1 MVSGSEHK
9 MKKKAL
15 RKDFFMEIKNSLPR
29 FLSIF
34 FIVVLG
40 VAFYSG
46 IKSSKNDMMI
56 SADKYYDESSL
67 MDIKVMS
74 TLGLSDNDIEALAKV
89 KGVYKAEGSY
99 SADLLSETKDNKKP
113 VIKVMSL
120 QNDMNK
126 VRLIKGKLPSDD
138 SECVIDASMAESMN
152 YKIGDKIDLM
162 SGNDN
167 KISDTLKNTEYT
179 ISGFVDS
186 SMYLSEERGKTTIG
200 TGKINGFMF
209 IKKECFSLNA
219 YTEAYILSSGALNE
233 TSYFDSYNDNV
244 KETLDNI
251 KKIASTREEA
261 RFKEVK
267 SEAEDKIKDAEEELQ
282 KAKTEVDEKMADAKK
297 QLDDAKVKINNGKD
311 EIAANELQ
319 ITLGKKEIA
328 ANKKRI
334 EDSKKQIASGKT
346 EISKA
351 ESDLSENEKKID
363 EGLKQVAAGIA
374 GLENAELPEE
384 IKNAQIEKLKKQQQ
398 TLQQN
403 KAVLES
409 SRKQIEAKKSEL
421 IKGEEEIKSAE
432 AKINSFEAELNA
444 GEKKLTSAK
453 IEIAEGEKTLQENIA
468 KFEDEKKKADEK
480 FAEAE
485 QKIAHSKEEIN
496 DIKKPTWYVQDR
508 STLTAYS
515 EYGDNADKMGAIG
528 RVFPLIFFLV
538 AALVSLTTMTR
549 MVEEERMQ
557 IGTLKALGYSK
568 WDIASKFVLYAF
580 IASFFGS
587 ILGFLI
593 GEQVFPRIII
603 VSYKMMYPTL
613 PYVETPINWYYAL
626 TATLLAVSCTTIVTV
641 AACYKELKSQPSY
654 LMRPEAPKAGKRIL
668 IERIP
673 FIWNRLNFTKKS
685 TLRNLVRYKKRF
697 FMTTFGIAG
706 CMALL
711 LVGYGIKDSMADIV
725 NIQYND
731 IHVYDGAVT
740 VNTDSSDKEKDE
752 LYAAVRNSSDVKK
765 YMSADMT
772 AVDVSAVNSKKDV
785 YLFVPQNLNDLD
797 SFVRFRDRTSK
808 EQYKLSSD
816 GVIVTEKLA
825 KTVGVKKGD
834 TITIRND
841 DKEVKVKVSEVAENY
856 IYHYV
861 YMSPEL
867 YEKEFSKV
875 PSYNQILIKSNDNTK
890 TATDSFTEKILK
902 NKAVR
907 AVMFNNAISDNFNEM
922 MGRMNIVIYVLIVSA
937 GLLAFIVLYNLN
949 NINVTERQRE
959 LATIKVLGFYDKEV
973 AEYVYR
979 ENIILT
985 VIGSIFGIFFG
996 IILHKYIITTVEI
1009 EMLMFGRN
1017 IKFMSIVYSL
1027 ILTYIFSAV
1036 VNFVMYFKLKKIDMI
1051 ESLKS
1056 IE

>member
-1 MVSGSEHK
+1 

-15 RKDFFMEIKNSLPR
+15 RKDFLMEIKYSLPR

-46 IKSSKNDMMI
+46 IKSAKNDMMI
-56 SADKYYDESSL
+56 SADKYYDESRL

-74 TLGLSDNDIEALAKV
+74 TLGLSDKDIEALLKV
-89 KGVYKAEGSY
+89 KGVNKAEGSY
-99 SADLLSETKDNKKP
+99 SADLMSETKDNKKP

-120 QNDMNK
+120 HNDINK
-126 VRLIKGKLPSDD
+126 VTLVKGKMPSNDN
-138 SECVIDASMAESMN
+138 ECLVDNSMAKHFD
-152 YKIGDKIDLM
+152 YKIGDKISLM
-162 SGNDN
+162 SGNDTD
-167 KISDTLKNTEYT
+167 ISNTLKNTEFV
-179 ISGFVDS
+179 ISGFVNS
-186 SMYLSEERGKTTIG
+186 SMYLSAERGKSTIG

-209 IKKECFSLNA
+209 IKKECFSLKA
-219 YTEAYILSSGALNE
+219 YTEAYVLSSGALNE

-251 KKIASTREEA
+251 KKIASNREND
-261 RFKEVK
+261 RFNEVK
-267 SEAEDKIKDAEEELQ
+267 SEAENKIKDAEEELA
-282 KAKTEVDEKMADAKK
+282 KAKAEAEKKMADAKK

-328 ANKKRI
+328 ANKKKI
-334 EDSKKQIASGKT
+334 EDSKNQISSGKA

-351 ESDLSENEKKID
+351 ESDLSENEKKVD

-384 IKNAQIEKLKKQQQ
+384 IKNAQIDELKKQQQ
-398 TLQQN
+398 SLVQN
-403 KAVLES
+403 KAVLDS
-409 SRKQIEAKKSEL
+409 SRKQLEAKKREL

-432 AKINSFEAELNA
+432 AKINSSEAELNA
-444 GEKKLTSAK
+444 GEKKLASAK
-453 IEIAEGEKTLQENIA
+453 NEIAEGEKTLQENIA
-468 KFEDEKKKADEK
+468 KFEDEKKKANEK
-480 FAEAE
+480 SAEAE
-485 QKIAHSKEEIN
+485 QKIADSKEEIN

-508 STLTAYS
+508 SSLTAYS
-515 EYGDNADKMGAIG
+515 EYGDNAEKIGAIG

-538 AALVSLTTMTR
+538 AALVCLTTMTR
-549 MVEEERMQ
+549 MVEEGRMQ
-557 IGTLKALGYSK
+557 IGTLKALGYNK
-568 WDIASKFVLYAF
+568 ADIASKFVLYAF
-580 IASFFGS
+580 IASTCGS

-613 PYVETPINWYYAL
+613 PYIETPINWYYAFI
-626 TATLLAVSCTTIVTV
+626 ASLLAVACTTVVTII
-641 AACYKELKSQPSY
+641 ACYKELMSQPSY
-654 LMRPEAPKAGKRIL
+654 LMRPAAPKAGKRIL

-685 TLRNLVRYKKRF
+685 TLRNLMRYKKRF

-711 LVGYGIKDSMADIV
+711 LVGYGIKDSISDIV
-725 NIQYND
+725 HIQYKD
-731 IHVYDGAVT
+731 IHVYDGSIT
-740 VNTDSSDKEKDE
+740 VNTESSDKEMSK
-752 LYAAVRNSSDVKK
+752 LYNTINNSNDVDK
-765 YMSADMT
+765 YLNADMT
-772 AVDVSAVNSKKDV
+772 PVDVTVAGSKKDV
-785 YLFVPQNLNDLD
+785 FLFVPKNLSDLD
-797 SFVRFRDRTSK
+797 SFIKFHDRTSK
-808 EQYKLSSD
+808 DIYKLDDD
-816 GVIVTEKLA
+816 GVILTEKLA
-825 KTVGVKKGD
+825 KLVGAKKGD
-834 TITIRND
+834 TITIKND
-841 DKEVKVKVSEVAENY
+841 DKVVKVKVSAVTENY
-856 IYHYV
+856 INHYV
-861 YMSPEL
+861 YMSPSL
-867 YEKEFSKV
+867 YEKEFSKA
-875 PSYNQILIKSNDNTK
+875 PSYNQILIKSIDNNKK
-890 TATDSFTEKILK
+890 TTDRFTEEILES
-902 NKAVR
+902 KAVR
-907 AVMFNNAISDNFNEM
+907 AVMFNNAISDNFNKM
-922 MGRMNIVIYVLIVSA
+922 IGRLNIVIYVLIISA

-959 LATIKVLGFYDKEV
+959 LATIKVLGFYDNEV

-985 VIGSIFGIFFG
+985 LMGSIFGVFLG
-996 IILHKYIITTVEI
+996 IMLHKYVITTVET
-1009 EMLMFGRN
+1009 EMIMFGRK

-1027 ILTYIFSAV
+1027 ILTYIFSAI